1 MGVIL
6 CQGAQV
12 GPEPAAVGEH
22 FPFPFCLKCDRSDS
36 FREPSGSDV
45 LPWVLIRTGALAS
58 FSLGSCPPPLP
69 AWVSG
74 PSSSCLPPA
83 AGDEA
88 RQLVGGGALLPRTL
102 SMGIHPWNEELVPW
116 PQAAMWH

>member
-1 MGVIL
+1 MLSEDTSRSLSACNVIGL
-6 CQGAQV
+6 IASESH
-12 GPEPAAVGEH
+12 P
-22 FPFPFCLKCDRSDS
+22 
-36 FREPSGSDV
+36 GSDV

-58 FSLGSCPPPLP
+58 FSLGFCPPPLP
-69 AWVSG
+69 ARVSG

-88 RQLVGGGALLPRTL
+88 RQLVRGGALLPRTL
-102 SMGIHPWNEELVPW
+102 SMGIHPWNKELVPW